1 MKKKK
6 IGLIIL
12 IIVIVVIV
20 GLLIFL
26 ISKSIIDNKDKN
38 ISGIQMDDKI
48 DQLVSD
54 GYTYY
59 LLSVGPIPTDGA
71 VVEVDGVEYEYVN
84 IAKIKTI
91 EDITNLVNDL
101 FVEDIRKIKETS
113 IFENRS
119 FLELDNGLYVSYD
132 KDSICDITN
141 ISGLRDYT
149 YDKVSNDMYRI
160 NTAFG
165 DNNVIYENDDWRIQ
179 SDIFKCSNNTSE
191 Q

>member
-179 SDIFKCSNNTSE
+179 SDIFRCSNGNINN
-191 Q
+191 

>member
-179 SDIFKCSNNTSE
+179 SDIFRCSNNTSE